1 MSHLGFATGF
11 KPLPP
16 VRDHDETQPMGEDAV
31 AAATAKFNLE
41 MPVDETGGGPDAL
54 ADDGGIPLT
63 QPEKDL
69 PDQPDQQVG
78 HASQIAR

>member
-1 MSHLGFATGF
+1 
-11 KPLPP
+11 
-16 VRDHDETQPMGEDAV
+16 MGEDAV

>member
-1 MSHLGFATGF
+1 MC
-11 KPLPP
+11 
-16 VRDHDETQPMGEDAV
+16 EDAV

-78 HASQIAR
+78 HASQIARWCSFQKGSTHRDINASD